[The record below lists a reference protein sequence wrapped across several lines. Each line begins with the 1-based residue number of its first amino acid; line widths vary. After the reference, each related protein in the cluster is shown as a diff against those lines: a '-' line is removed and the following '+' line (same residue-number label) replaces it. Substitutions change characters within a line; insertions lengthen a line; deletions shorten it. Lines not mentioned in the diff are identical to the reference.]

1 MANNFNSVRNSYISL
16 ISDVLKAQGDHVLVT
31 GSQELAI
38 PIVNADGD
46 EGFMVLTFKIPKGS
60 RDGDPYDGYLAEKSY
75 ALNVAKKE
83 AKAKEAAE
91 KKAAKIAKDAK
102 ARAAKAEAKAKREEK
117 A

>member
-1 MANNFNSVRNSYISL
+1 MAINFNSVRSSYISL
-16 ISDVLKAQGDHVLVT
+16 VSDLLKAQGDEVLVT
-31 GSQELAI
+31 GSQELAV

-46 EGFMVLTFKIPKGS
+46 EGYLVLTFKIPKGS
-60 RDGDPYDGYLAEKSY
+60 RDGDPYDGHAEAESY
-75 ALNVAKKE
+75 ALHVAEK
-83 AKAKEAAE
+83 AQKAKEAAE

>member
-1 MANNFNSVRNSYISL
+1 MAINFNSVRNSYISL
-16 ISDVLKAQGDHVLVT
+16 VSELLTNHGDEVLVT

-38 PIVNADGD
+38 PIVNSEGD
-46 EGFMVLTFKIPKGS
+46 EGYMVLTFKIPKGS
-60 RDGDPYDGYLAEKSY
+60 RDGDPYDGHAEAESY
-75 ALNVAKKE
+75 ALHVAEKA